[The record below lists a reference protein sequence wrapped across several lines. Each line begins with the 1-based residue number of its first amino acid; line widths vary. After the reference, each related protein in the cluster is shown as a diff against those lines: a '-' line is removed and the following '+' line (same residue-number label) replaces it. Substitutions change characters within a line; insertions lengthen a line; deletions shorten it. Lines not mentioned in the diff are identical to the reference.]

1 MEAVLLPENDLQFPC
16 SAAIPYFIDA
26 VFNGEVAM
34 LFIGVC
40 RLFSLSLCLIV
51 SGIEKEDFFAWF
63 CHLCIKNA

>member
-40 RLFSLSLCLIV
+40 RLFSLSPSVSLYQALRKKIFFCLV
-51 SGIEKEDFFAWF
+51 LSSM
-63 CHLCIKNA
+63 H